1 MKMRILGLTLMA
13 FFLFNGAALAA
24 GKVDKYHG
32 KYVSGMAKGHTGS
45 MKAYVHANLFGST
58 SDGGSTSTGDG
69 DSDGDSNSTVDDV
82 TGDLM
87 DGFF

>member
-1 MKMRILGLTLMA
+1 MKIRILGLTLMA

-24 GKVDKYHG
+24 EKVDKYHG

-58 SDGGSTSTGDG
+58 SDGGSTSGDG
-69 DSDGDSNSTVDDV
+69 DTNSEIDDI

-87 DGFF
+87 DGLL

>member
-1 MKMRILGLTLMA
+1 MKMRILGLTLVA

-32 KYVSGMAKGHTGS
+32 KYVSGMAKDNTGPMNEYANPNFTGS
-45 MKAYVHANLFGST
+45 SGSGGSGST
-58 SDGGSTSTGDG
+58 SG
-69 DSDGDSNSTVDDV
+69 DGDSNSTVDDV
-82 TGDLM
+82 TEDLM